1 MTDVIDVVDVVV
13 IGGGLAGVRTA
24 VGLHD
29 AGASFVLLEAS
40 DRLGGRVHTVVDP
53 SLPGGLADVGARQI
67 GQGYRRTWE
76 LLHRYGLST
85 VDEEVALEAF
95 VYLLGSEFIA
105 ADAWPTSPHNPFP
118 ESVRAL
124 PLPAQ
129 GPAWLTRNDPFTTL
143 DDWRSP
149 DAAHLDVPIADR
161 LRADGLSDEAI
172 RLFSLSLHSADVKS
186 TSYLTVAQEHH
197 RILDEIKLT
206 SGGSMAIESAAARPG
221 AATPSSARV
230 PIQNI
235 VGGTGALVQAMSA
248 PFDDRIR
255 LSCAVS
261 AIDLT
266 DGMATVTCSDGTTM
280 RAQRVVC
287 AMPFTALRH
296 VQITPP
302 LPIERHHVIADM
314 TYTTNTRVWA
324 RVDRP
329 FWDDDGHAPSTFS
342 DAPFR
347 SCMILR
353 ELGRPATAMFLLSG
367 EAARTIDTHGDD
379 IGSAVITSFEAHRPA
394 ARGALTPYLVSS
406 WGRAPHIH
414 GLRHSFPAGQMTNW
428 MPLIAQPW
436 HGLHFAG
443 EHTREREMGMEAALE
458 SAERVLAELA

>member
-1 MTDVIDVVDVVV
+1 VRETVDVVV

-29 AGASFVLLEAS
+29 AGSSFVLLEAAP
-40 DRLGGRVHTVVDP
+40 RLGGRIHTVVDP

-76 LLHRYGLST
+76 LLRRYGLDT
-85 VDEEVALEAF
+85 VDEDVTLEPF

-105 ADAWPTSPHNPFP
+105 ADAWATSIHNPFP
-118 ESVRAL
+118 EAMRAV

-149 DAAHLDVPIADR
+149 AAAHLDIPIADR
-161 LRADGLSDEAI
+161 LRADGLSDEAR
-172 RLFSLSLHSADVKS
+172 RLFSLSLHSADVEA

-221 AATPSSARV
+221 APSSARV

-235 VGGTGALVQAMSA
+235 VGGTGALVQAMAA
-248 PFDDRIR
+248 PFLERVR
-255 LSCAVS
+255 LSCAVT
-261 AIDLT
+261 AIDLG
-266 DGMATVTCSDGTTM
+266 DQAATVTCSDGTSF
-280 RAQRVVC
+280 RARRVVC
-287 AMPFTALRH
+287 AVPFTALRH
-296 VQITPP
+296 VTLTPS
-302 LPIERHHVIADM
+302 LPVDRGHMVADM
-314 TYTTNTRVWA
+314 PYTTNTRVWA
-324 RVDRP
+324 RVNRP

-353 ELGRPATAMFLLSG
+353 ELGRPHTAMFLLTG
-367 EAARTIDTHGDD
+367 DAARTIDTRGDD
-379 IGSAVITSFEAHRPA
+379 TGGAVIASFETHRPA

-406 WGRAPHIH
+406 WGRAPHIR

-428 MPLIAQPW
+428 MPLLSQPW

-443 EHTREREMGMEAALE
+443 EHTRDREMGMEAALE
-458 SAERVLAELA
+458 SAVRVLAELA

>member
-1 MTDVIDVVDVVV
+1 
-13 IGGGLAGVRTA
+13 
-24 VGLHD
+24 
-29 AGASFVLLEAS
+29 
-40 DRLGGRVHTVVDP
+40 
-53 SLPGGLADVGARQI
+53 VGARQI

-76 LLHRYGLST
+76 LLRRYGLST
-85 VDEEVALEAF
+85 VDEEVALEPF

-105 ADAWPTSPHNPFP
+105 ADAWATSPHNPFP
-118 ESVRAL
+118 EAMRAV

-149 DAAHLDVPIADR
+149 ESAHLDVPIADR
-161 LRADGLSDEAI
+161 LRADGLSDKAI
-172 RLFSLSLHSADVKS
+172 QLFSLSLHSADVES

-206 SGGSMAIESAAARPG
+206 SGGSMAIESAA
-221 AATPSSARV
+221 TQTTSNARV

-248 PFDDRIR
+248 PFADRIR
-255 LSCAVS
+255 LSCTVR
-261 AIDLT
+261 AIELA
-266 DGMATVTCSDGTTM
+266 DGRATVTCSDGTTLCA
-280 RAQRVVC
+280 RRVVC
-287 AMPFTALRH
+287 AVPFTALRH
-296 VQITPP
+296 VQITPT
-302 LPIERHHVIADM
+302 LPIDRQHVIADM
-314 TYTTNTRVWA
+314 AYTTNTRVWA

-367 EAARTIDTHGDD
+367 DAARAIDTHAHDTG
-379 IGSAVITSFEAHRPA
+379 GAVIASFEAHRPA

-414 GLRHSFPAGQMTNW
+414 GLRHSFRAGQMTNW
-428 MPLIAQPW
+428 MPLIAQTW

-458 SAERVLAELA
+458 SAERVLNELV